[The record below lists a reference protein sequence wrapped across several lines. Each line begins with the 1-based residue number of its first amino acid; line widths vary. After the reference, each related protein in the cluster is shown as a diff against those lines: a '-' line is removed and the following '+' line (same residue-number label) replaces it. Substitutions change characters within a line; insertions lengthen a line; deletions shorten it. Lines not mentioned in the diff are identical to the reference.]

1 MLRSL
6 HQSTEFALILKLT
19 KLMFEDARDK
29 LVDAPADDFAKVQ
42 GEVQAYQKLVK
53 LLTKTERA

>member
-1 MLRSL
+1 MC
-6 HQSTEFALILKLT
+6 
-19 KLMFEDARDK
+19 EDARDK